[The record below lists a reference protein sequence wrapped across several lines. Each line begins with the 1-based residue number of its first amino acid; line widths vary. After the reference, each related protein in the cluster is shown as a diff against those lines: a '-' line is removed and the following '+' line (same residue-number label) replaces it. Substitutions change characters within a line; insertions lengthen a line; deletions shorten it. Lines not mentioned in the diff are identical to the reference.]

1 MRIFLFVMLIAIS
14 QAGRSQAT
22 GNFTFSDITADDLSR
37 KVYSIDST
45 AAAVMLGESGSTGVA
60 GNNDGG
66 FSLQFKVRRRIHILK
81 KSAYDYATV
90 SVDLYTNGESTE
102 KLDDL
107 KAVTYNLE
115 GGKVVE
121 SKLNVRSGV
130 FSEKVNKNIIRKKFA
145 LPNVREGS
153 IIEYEYT
160 HTSDFLF
167 KLPAWY
173 FQGEIPGLWSEY
185 KASLPQFL
193 DYVMLQQGSLPY
205 AIESNTEKQGS
216 YMLQITKEVY
226 KGQMERERYDLTCMV
241 ANFRWVMKD
250 IPAFHEEAFTSSP
263 QNHISKLQF
272 QLSGMKEP
280 LPVKSILASWPEFT
294 SDFLKETDFIN
305 EVEKSGDWWPAEM
318 KEVLKGTSS
327 ETDIAK
333 AIYNYVWK
341 RFTCTGDNYSG
352 KRNPLKKIAEAR
364 TGNNIEINLLLAVM
378 LRQAGL
384 QADPVMLSTRSHGY
398 SIESYPIYGQLNY
411 LVCRVAAD
419 GDDWLLDASRP
430 FLGFGKLSPECYNG
444 QARVM
449 NKNANLLHLN
459 SSQLTETEHTMVT
472 ITRAGDGAA
481 GWTGSITHRNGYYAS
496 GQIRE
501 KEKKEGA
508 GAIQNELAAAF
519 GEDIKIDS
527 FRLDK
532 LDQVE
537 EPVLMNYQLK
547 FLKAGQDI
555 VYMNPVL
562 ISQFR
567 QNPFKSAVRTYPV
580 ELPYKIS
587 QLYTFSMEIPEGYKL
602 DEFPASAL
610 IRLNEKEEA
619 LFDYKSELK
628 NGTLSVSCNLEVQ
641 RTNFSPEEY
650 TGLRDFFAKIAAKLD
665 EQIVLKKK

>member
-1 MRIFLFVMLIAIS
+1 
-14 QAGRSQAT
+14 
-22 GNFTFSDITADDLSR
+22 
-37 KVYSIDST
+37 
-45 AAAVMLGESGSTGVA
+45 MLGESGSTGVA

-333 AIYNYVWK
+333 AIYNYVRK

-384 QADPVMLSTRSHGY
+384 QADPVML
-398 SIESYPIYGQLNY
+398 IQ
-411 LVCRVAAD
+411 
-419 GDDWLLDASRP
+419 
-430 FLGFGKLSPECYNG
+430 LSPI
-444 QARVM
+444 RF
-449 NKNANLLHLN
+449 
-459 SSQLTETEHTMVT
+459 
-472 ITRAGDGAA
+472 
-481 GWTGSITHRNGYYAS
+481 TGS
-496 GQIRE
+496 
-501 KEKKEGA
+501 
-508 GAIQNELAAAF
+508 
-519 GEDIKIDS
+519 
-527 FRLDK
+527 
-532 LDQVE
+532 
-537 EPVLMNYQLK
+537 
-547 FLKAGQDI
+547 
-555 VYMNPVL
+555 
-562 ISQFR
+562 
-567 QNPFKSAVRTYPV
+567 
-580 ELPYKIS
+580 
-587 QLYTFSMEIPEGYKL
+587 
-602 DEFPASAL
+602 
-610 IRLNEKEEA
+610 
-619 LFDYKSELK
+619 
-628 NGTLSVSCNLEVQ
+628 
-641 RTNFSPEEY
+641 
-650 TGLRDFFAKIAAKLD
+650 
-665 EQIVLKKK
+665 

>member
-1 MRIFLFVMLIAIS
+1 MRILLFVMLTAASLIVRA
-14 QAGRSQAT
+14 QT
-22 GNFTFSDITADDLSR
+22 PGNFTFSDITTDDLSR

-45 AAAVMLGESGSTGVA
+45 ASAVMLGETGSSGVT

-81 KSAYDYATV
+81 NSAYDYATV

-102 KLDDL
+102 KLEDL

-121 SKLNVRSGV
+121 SKLNSRSGV
-130 FSEKVNKNIIRKKFA
+130 FSEKVNKNTIRKKFT

-173 FQGEIPGLWSEY
+173 FQGEIPCLWSEY
-185 KASLPQFL
+185 KAALPQFL

-216 YMLQITKEVY
+216 YIVQISREIY
-226 KGQMERERYDLTCMV
+226 KGKMESERFDLTCMV
-241 ANFRWVMKD
+241 AHFRWVIKD
-250 IPAFHEEAFTSSP
+250 IPAFHAEAFTSSP
-263 QNHISKLQF
+263 ENHVSKMQF
-272 QLSGMKEP
+272 QLSGMKDP

-294 SDFLKETDFIN
+294 ADLLKETDFIN
-305 EVEKSGDWWPAEM
+305 EVENAGEWWPAEM
-318 KEVLKGTSS
+318 KEVLKGASS

-333 AIYNYVWK
+333 AIYNYVRK
-341 RFTCTGDNYSG
+341 RFTCTGDNNSG
-352 KRNPLKKIAEAR
+352 KRNRLKKIVDAH
-364 TGNNIEINLLLAVM
+364 TGNNMEINLLLAVM

-384 QADPVMLSTRSHGY
+384 LADPVMLSTRSNGY
-398 SIESYPIYGQLNY
+398 SFESYPIYGQLNY
-411 LVCRVAAD
+411 MVCRVVAD
-419 GDDWLLDASRP
+419 GDDWLLDASQP

-449 NKNANLLHLN
+449 NKNADLLHLS
-459 SSQLTETEHTMVT
+459 SSQLTETEHTGVA
-472 ITRAGDGAA
+472 ITRAADGST
-481 GWTGSITHRNGYYAS
+481 GWTGNITHRNGYYAS
-496 GQIRE
+496 GPIRE
-501 KEKKEGA
+501 KIRKEGA
-508 GAIQNELAAAF
+508 GAMQNELAASF
-519 GEDIKIDS
+519 GDDIKVDS
-527 FRLDK
+527 LRLDK

-537 EPVLMNYQLK
+537 EPVLMNYRVR
-547 FLKAGQDI
+547 FLKEGQDI
-555 VYMNPVL
+555 IYMNPVL
-562 ISQFR
+562 ISSFR
-567 QNPFKSAVRTYPV
+567 QNPFKSAIRDYPV

-587 QLYTFSMEIPEGYKL
+587 QLYTFSMEIPDGYKVE
-602 DEFPASAL
+602 EFPASVR
-610 IRLNEKEEA
+610 IKLNDKEEA

-628 NGTLSVSCNLEVQ
+628 DGIITISCNIEVQ
-641 RTNFSPEEY
+641 KTHFSPKEY
-650 TGLRDFFAKIAAKLD
+650 AGLRDFFAKIAARLD